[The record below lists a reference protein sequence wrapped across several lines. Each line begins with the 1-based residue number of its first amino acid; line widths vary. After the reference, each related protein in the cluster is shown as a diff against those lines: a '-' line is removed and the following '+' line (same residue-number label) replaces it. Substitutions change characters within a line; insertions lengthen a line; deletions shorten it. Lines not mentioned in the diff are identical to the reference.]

1 MRCSATL
8 TDRKEP
14 SATPPSYVGGGGM
27 GRDPQPQGVSCER
40 KPTGLL
46 SQPHLSILCTLGTGE
61 VLGDLS
67 GVSSRWDLF

>member
-1 MRCSATL
+1 
-8 TDRKEP
+8 
-14 SATPPSYVGGGGM
+14 M
-27 GRDPQPQGVSCER
+27 GRDPRPQGVSRER

-46 SQPHLSILCTLGTGE
+46 SQPHLSILGTLGTGG